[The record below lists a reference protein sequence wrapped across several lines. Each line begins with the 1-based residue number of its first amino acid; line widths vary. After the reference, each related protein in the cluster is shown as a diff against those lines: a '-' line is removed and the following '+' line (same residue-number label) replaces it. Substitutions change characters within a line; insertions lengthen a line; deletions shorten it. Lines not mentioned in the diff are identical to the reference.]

1 MSGKVLVAV
10 DMSKMSEEVFAYG
23 CSLALRLKAEAA
35 FIHVLPHPTLW
46 RGYEPWLPPEI
57 DAEVAEIA
65 RKKLDYYFKK
75 TKKDLPELENV
86 EYKMVVKEGNPSDVI
101 MNYAKE
107 NDFNLIVIGYRGQST
122 IERLVVGSTASNV
135 ARYAH
140 CSVLIYRPG
149 LQIL

>member
-1 MSGKVLVAV
+1 MPKKILVAV
-10 DMSKMSEEVFAYG
+10 DMSKMSEEVFCYG
-23 CSLALRLKAEAA
+23 CSLALRLGADAA

-65 RKKLDYYFKK
+65 RKKLDYYLRKAK
-75 TKKDLPELENV
+75 EENPEIEGMKY
-86 EYKMVVKEGNPSDVI
+86 EMVVKEGSPSDVI
-101 MNYAKE
+101 INYAREKE
-107 NDFNLIVIGYRGQST
+107 FNLIVIGYRGQST
-122 IERLVVGSTASNV
+122 IERLVVGSTAANV

-149 LQIL
+149 PQIL

>member
-1 MSGKVLVAV
+1 MSGKILVAV
-10 DMSKMSEEVFAYG
+10 DMSKMSEEVFSYG
-23 CSLALRLKAEAA
+23 CLLSMRLQVEAS

-65 RKKLDYYFKK
+65 SKKLAYYLKK
-75 TKKDLPELENV
+75 TKEKHPELDSTKYE
-86 EYKMVVKEGNPSDVI
+86 MVVKEGNPSDVI
-101 MNYAKE
+101 MSYAKE

-122 IERLVVGSTASNV
+122 IERLVVGSTAANV

-149 LQIL
+149 IQVF

>member
-1 MSGKVLVAV
+1 MPKKILVAV
-10 DMSKMSEEVFAYG
+10 DMSKMSEEVFGYG
-23 CSLALRLKAEAA
+23 CSLALRLGTDAT

-65 RKKLDYYFKK
+65 RKKLAYYLRKAK
-75 TKKDLPELENV
+75 EDIPEIDRMNYE
-86 EYKMVVKEGNPSDVI
+86 MVVKEGTPSDVI
-101 MNYAKE
+101 INYAREKE
-107 NDFNLIVIGYRGQST
+107 FNLIVIGYRGQST
-122 IERLVVGSTASNV
+122 IERLVVGSTAANV

-149 LQIL
+149 IQIL

>member
-1 MSGKVLVAV
+1 
-10 DMSKMSEEVFAYG
+10 
-23 CSLALRLKAEAA
+23 
-35 FIHVLPHPTLW
+35 VLPRPTLW

-57 DAEVAEIA
+57 DSEVAEIA
-65 RKKLDYYFKK
+65 RKKLDYYFRK
-75 TKKDLPELENV
+75 TKEDLPELENV
-86 EYKMVVKEGNPSDVI
+86 DYKMIVREGNPSDII

-107 NDFNLIVIGYRGQST
+107 HDFNLIVIGYRGQST

-149 LQIL
+149 QQII

>member
-1 MSGKVLVAV
+1 MTGKILVAV
-10 DMSKMSEEVFAYG
+10 DMCKLSEEVFAYG
-23 CSLALRLKAEAA
+23 CSMALRLKAEAT

-57 DAEVAEIA
+57 DSEVAEIA
-65 RKKLDYYFKK
+65 RKKLDYYFRK
-75 TKKDLPELENV
+75 TKEDLPELENV
-86 EYKMVVKEGNPSDVI
+86 DYKMIVKEGNPSDII

-107 NDFNLIVIGYRGQST
+107 HDFNLIVIGYRGQST

-149 LQIL
+149 HQII